1 MPDGDLTQTAAGD
14 AISRE
19 LMRIHE
25 ETYGKGAAYASTLI
39 SEDLVVVMLDDIELA
54 HNEQFLV
61 GAGEAQA
68 VIEVRGRYQ
77 QAIETTFRAAVER
90 ETGRRVISFA
100 SITKLDP
107 NYIVEIFRL
116 APRAADDDDDQ
127 SRPPADGG
135 SRGDV

>member
-1 MPDGDLTQTAAGD
+1 MPDGDLTQTPVGD

-25 ETYGKGAAYASTLI
+25 ETYGKGAGHASTLI
-39 SEDLVVVMLDDIELA
+39 SEDLVVVMLDDIELQ

-116 APRAADDDDDQ
+116 APRAAGNDLD
-127 SRPPADGG
+127 AAHDGG
-135 SRGDV
+135 SRGGA

>member
-1 MPDGDLTQTAAGD
+1 MADGDLTRTEVGE
-14 AISRE
+14 AILRD
-19 LMRIHE
+19 LLRIHE
-25 ETYGKGAAYASTLI
+25 ETYGKGATSAKTLV
-39 SEDLVVVMLDDIELA
+39 SEDLVVVMLDDIELQ

-90 ETGRRVISFA
+90 ATGRRVVSFA
-100 SITKLDP
+100 SVTKLDP

-116 APRAADDDDDQ
+116 APRQGEPGTGAA
-127 SRPPADGG
+127 ADGG
-135 SRGDV
+135 SRGDA

>member
-1 MPDGDLTQTAAGD
+1 MSEGDLTQTMVSD

-25 ETYGKGAAYASTLI
+25 ETYGKGAAFASTLI
-39 SEDLVVVMLDDIELA
+39 SEDLVVVMLDDIELQ

-61 GAGEAQA
+61 GAGEGQA

-116 APRAADDDDDQ
+116 APRAGADDP
-127 SRPPADGG
+127 SGAIPDGD
-135 SRGDV
+135 SRGDA

>member
-1 MPDGDLTQTAAGD
+1 MPDSDLTQTPTGD

-39 SEDLVVVMLDDIELA
+39 SEDLVVVMLDDIELQ

-116 APRAADDDDDQ
+116 APRADEGQAGA
-127 SRPPADGG
+127 SSDGSPREG
-135 SRGDV
+135 T

>member
-1 MPDGDLTQTAAGD
+1 MSDGHLTQTPVGD

-25 ETYGKGAAYASTLI
+25 ETYGKGAAYASTLM
-39 SEDLVVVMLDDIELA
+39 SEDLVVVMLDDIELQ
-54 HNEQFLV
+54 HNERFLV

-116 APRAADDDDDQ
+116 APRAGEEPKTA
-127 SRPPADGG
+127 PDGG
-135 SRGDV
+135 SRGGA

>member
-1 MPDGDLTQTAAGD
+1 MPDDDLTATTAGD

-25 ETYGKGAAYASTLI
+25 ETYGKGAGHASTLI
-39 SEDLVVVMLDDIELA
+39 SEDLVVVMLDDIELQ
-54 HNEQFLV
+54 HNERFLV
-61 GAGEAQA
+61 DAGEAHA

-77 QAIETTFRAAVER
+77 QAVEATFRAAVER

-107 NYIVEIFRL
+107 NYIVELFRL
-116 APRAADDDDDQ
+116 APREATPDADAGPE
-127 SRPPADGG
+127 SIP
-135 SRGDV
+135 RGDA

>member
-1 MPDGDLTQTAAGD
+1 MSDDDFTQTQAQVSD

-25 ETYGKGAAYASTLI
+25 ETYGKGAAYASTVI
-39 SEDLVVVMLDDIELA
+39 SEDLVVVMLDDIELQ
-54 HNEQFLV
+54 HNEAFLV
-61 GAGEAQA
+61 GAGEGQA

-90 ETGRRVISFA
+90 QTGRRVVSFA

-116 APRAADDDDDQ
+116 APRADETQPDAT
-127 SRPPADGG
+127 S
-135 SRGDV
+135 